1 MLMIK
6 RTVPQTMTKYSSDR
20 LLVSNMTVLY
30 SNNNY
35 ILSIVFNYSLFSLFR
50 REREKARERERVREK
65 KCVCVCVCERDGE
78 REKVCLC
85 V

>member
-50 REREKARERERVREK
+50 REREKARERERVSERERESERERRAR
-65 KCVCVCVCERDGE
+65 ERDSSDM
-78 REKVCLC
+78 
-85 V
+85 